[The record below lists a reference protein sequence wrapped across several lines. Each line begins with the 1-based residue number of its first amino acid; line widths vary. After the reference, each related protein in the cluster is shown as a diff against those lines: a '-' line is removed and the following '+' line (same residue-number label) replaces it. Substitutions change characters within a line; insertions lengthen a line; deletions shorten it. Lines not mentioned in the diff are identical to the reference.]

1 MLFSS
6 AASPTC
12 VSSCPTSQ
20 TTSSGDRMPASI
32 LRRARKR
39 SNRTSGIRWTKGVS
53 ALAVLCLSALAL
65 FAPSAE
71 AQTAHFSWAMS
82 TLGSGFSNPSGVAV
96 DGSGNVFVADTYNN
110 AVKKIL
116 AAGGGYS
123 TVIPLGS
130 GFSNPFGVAVD
141 ASGNVF
147 VADSA
152 NNAVKKILA
161 ADGSVTTLGNG
172 FLSPSGVAV
181 DASGN
186 VFV

>member
-12 VSSCPTSQ
+12 VSSCATSQ
-20 TTSSGDRMPASI
+20 ATSSGDRMPASM
-32 LRRARKR
+32 LRRAKKR

-53 ALAVLCLSALAL
+53 ALAVLCLSALGL

-82 TLGSGFSNPSGVAV
+82 TLGSGFSLPQGVAV
-96 DGSGNVFVADTYNN
+96 DASGNLFIADNGNN
-110 AVKKIL
+110 AVKEIV
-116 AAGGGYS
+116 AAGG
-123 TVIPLGS
+123 TVTTLAGS
-130 GFSNPFGVAVD
+130 FVQPTSVSLD

-147 VADSA
+147 VADSQ
-152 NNAVKKILA
+152 NNAVKEILA
-161 ADGSVTTLGNG
+161 AGGYTIVNTLGSG
-172 FLSPSGVAV
+172 FNQPESVAV

-186 VFV
+186 IF